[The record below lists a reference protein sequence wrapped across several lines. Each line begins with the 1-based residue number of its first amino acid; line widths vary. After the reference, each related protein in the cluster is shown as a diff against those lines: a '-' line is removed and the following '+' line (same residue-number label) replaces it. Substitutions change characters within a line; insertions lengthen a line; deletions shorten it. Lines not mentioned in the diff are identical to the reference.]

1 MITGA
6 LEGASGRMGANACLP
21 FLAASN
27 LLRLSGL
34 ITAICASRFPSA
46 KQRSYRCLQKVC
58 GLALLLSSETS
69 YINTKQAVISG
80 ILLREHTSRQGS

>member
-1 MITGA
+1 MIRIDDDDHRA

-34 ITAICASRFPSA
+34 ITAICASRSHPRNRDHIAAYGKS
-46 KQRSYRCLQKVC
+46 V
-58 GLALLLSSETS
+58 GLRYCSP
-69 YINTKQAVISG
+69 V
-80 ILLREHTSRQGS
+80 RRHT